1 MNMKIM
7 EWDISCY
14 EDYKNFNTNILD
26 TKGIL
31 NSITE
36 INPEILILS
45 SYHLSYNSILK
56 NRLEKICYNC
66 KINSESSEKNGA
78 K

>member
-31 NSITE
+31 KSITE

-45 SYHLSYNSILK
+45 SYHLSYNSI
-56 NRLEKICYNC
+56 
-66 KINSESSEKNGA
+66 
-78 K
+78 